1 MDHATTMRSIE
12 LMGKSV
18 IPAMARL

>member
-18 IPAMARL
+18 IPAMAGL